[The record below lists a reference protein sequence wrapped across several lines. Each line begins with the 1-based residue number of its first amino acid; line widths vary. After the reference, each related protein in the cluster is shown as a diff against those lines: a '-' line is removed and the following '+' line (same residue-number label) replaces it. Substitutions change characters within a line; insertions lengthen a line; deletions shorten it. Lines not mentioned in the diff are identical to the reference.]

1 MTGSSMVGRRAFV
14 AGSVG
19 ALVATAAAIGLA
31 APAGAATTATAWTLS
46 TTWSIP
52 RGARGRLSCRC
63 AACRAHSENKIY
75 ATSAAATIG
84 RAHRNC
90 LCIPI
95 QYPMAA
101 DAYAAIFATADQADR
116 RDPAVQAVLA
126 TSASAP
132 PATSTPTPPAT
143 STSTSPSG
151 PSDARSASGGRPHG
165 DGVSAVLALAG
176 LPVRPT
182 STQPAPTSTAVAPGS
197 ADRSATVAAPTTQ
210 PRPAA
215 AAALRHDSTSPL
227 VRAAEL
233 LPLPI
238 LAGAAVIAAAIR
250 LRNRALTPPRHGG

>member
-132 PATSTPTPPAT
+132 PTPTPPAT
-143 STSTSPSG
+143 SPSTSPSG
-151 PSDARSASGGRPHG
+151 PSDARSASIHTAPEYQQFSRSPACPFDRPPPSPPRLRPPWHRAVPI
-165 DGVSAVLALAG
+165 DRRPSLPRRPSRAQPPRRRFDTIRRARWSA
-176 LPVRPT
+176 
-182 STQPAPTSTAVAPGS
+182 QPSCCHCRSWRAPPQSLQLSDFAIE
-197 ADRSATVAAPTTQ
+197 RSRRLDTV
-210 PRPAA
+210 
-215 AAALRHDSTSPL
+215 
-227 VRAAEL
+227 
-233 LPLPI
+233 
-238 LAGAAVIAAAIR
+238 GKAIR
-250 LRNRALTPPRHGG
+250 